1 MRQEHEVV
9 ASANPVASAPQ
20 VIAVVG
26 ATATGKSAVS
36 IGIAEHFIAHGT
48 DAEVINGDS
57 MQFYRGMD
65 IGSAKLPVSQR
76 RGIVHHLLDTLDV
89 SQDATVAS
97 FQEQARAIID
107 DIHARGGRA
116 IVVGGS
122 GLYLRALL
130 DKFEFPATDADVRAR
145 LEARAQE
152 LGPGVLYREL
162 LGVDPEAA
170 AKIQPQN
177 AKRIVRALEVIEI
190 TGKKFSSSL
199 PVKEYQIPAVQVGLR
214 VPYEVLDARINARVE
229 AMWNDGLVDE
239 VRRLAT
245 QGIREAITARRAVG
259 YAETLAHLD
268 GDLTERETIDLIA
281 QHTRR
286 LARKQHRWFGPDHRV
301 AWVDGPANSD
311 DVPRAVADAVRAVAS
326 ADAAAPGATR

>member
-1 MRQEHEVV
+1 VSDAR
-9 ASANPVASAPQ
+9 Q

-36 IGIAEHFIAHGT
+36 IGLAERIIASGT
-48 DAEVINGDS
+48 PAEIINGDS

-65 IGSAKLPVSQR
+65 IGSAKLPVAQR
-76 RGIVHHLLDTLDV
+76 RGVVHHLLDTLEV

-97 FQEQARAIID
+97 FQEQARSVID

-130 DKFEFPATDADVRAR
+130 DKFEFPATDPLVRAR
-145 LEARAQE
+145 LEARAE
-152 LGPGVLYREL
+152 AEGPGMLYREL
-162 LGVDPEAA
+162 MVADPQAA
-170 AKIQPQN
+170 TKIQPQN

-199 PVKEYQIPAVQVGLR
+199 PVKEYAIPAVQVGLNAS
-214 VPYEVLDARINARVE
+214 YELLDARINERVE
-229 AMWNDGLVDE
+229 TMWANGLVDE
-239 VRRLAT
+239 VRRLEAR
-245 QGIREAITARRAVG
+245 GIRDAITSRRAVG
-259 YAETLAHLD
+259 YAETLLHLD
-268 GDLTERETIDLIA
+268 GELSERETIDLIA

-286 LARKQHRWFGPDHRV
+286 LARKQHRWFKPDDRVQWVQGPIDAH
-301 AWVDGPANSD
+301 
-311 DVPRAVADAVRAVAS
+311 DVPRAVV
-326 ADAAAPGATR
+326 DAAVVAGL

>member
-1 MRQEHEVV
+1 MSPAPV
-9 ASANPVASAPQ
+9 SPANVSPR

-36 IGIAEHFIAHGT
+36 IGLAEQFIANGT
-48 DAEVINGDS
+48 TAEIINGDS

-65 IGSAKLPVSQR
+65 IGSAKLPVAER

-97 FQEQARAIID
+97 FQEQGRAVID

-130 DKFEFPATDADVRAR
+130 DKFEFPATDPRIRAR
-145 LEARAQE
+145 LEARAE
-152 LGPGVLYREL
+152 VEGPGMLYREL
-162 LGVDPEAA
+162 RALDPEAA
-170 AKIQPQN
+170 DKIQPQN

-190 TGKKFSSSL
+190 TGEKFSSSL
-199 PVKEYQIPAVQVGLR
+199 PVKEYAIPAVQVGLR
-214 VPYEVLDARINARVE
+214 VPYELLDARIEERVE
-229 AMWNDGLVDE
+229 AMWAHGLVDE
-239 VRRLAT
+239 VRRVERH
-245 QGIREAITARRAVG
+245 GIREAVTARRAVG
-259 YAETLAHLD
+259 YAETLRHLD
-268 GDLTERETIDLIA
+268 GELTERETIDLIA

-286 LARKQHRWFGPDHRV
+286 LARKQHRWFGPDGRV
-301 AWVDGPANSD
+301 KWIDGPVDAG
-311 DVPRAVADAVRAVAS
+311 DVERAVADAARIVNS
-326 ADAAAPGATR
+326 